1 MDKSIFREV
10 FIVFLFLSF
19 LMLLSKTKE
28 GMRNPLVP
36 PEYEFAILTAPQ
48 EVMSGYFQE
57 ELCRNDPKWKSGDM
71 KCHHI
76 LNKDDCSLKSD
87 DGVLANDA
95 CLIACDT
102 CPSSVTIKNR
112 QDVGDDL
119 SSRGI
124 NLEDSSEYD
133 YLEIYD
139 KFQKIDDDIEIIID
153 IFDELR
159 SYEDHYLDMS
169 KCTDCFY
176 DDSKDVRKIIED
188 TRDGKYLESCPPSC
202 RLFADCFLDSEGGKP
217 DDCSFPED
225 DVTSPGSN

>member
-1 MDKSIFREV
+1 
-10 FIVFLFLSF
+10 
-19 LMLLSKTKE
+19 MLLIKTKE
-28 GMRNPLVP
+28 GMINPLIP

-76 LNKDDCSLKSD
+76 LDKDDCSLQGD
-87 DGVLANDA
+87 NGVLANDV

-112 QDVGDDL
+112 QDVGDEF
-119 SSRGI
+119 SVRGI
-124 NLEDSSEYD
+124 NLEESDEYD

-139 KFQKIDDDIEIIID
+139 KFQRIDDDIEIIID

-169 KCTDCFY
+169 KCIDCFY
-176 DDSKDVRKIIED
+176 DEYRGIAGIISA
-188 TRDGKYLESCPPSC
+188 TQGSNYLESCPPSC
-202 RLFADCFLDSEGGKP
+202 RLFADCFLDSEGEKP
-217 DDCSFPED
+217 ADCSFPED
-225 DVTSPGSN
+225 SVTSPGSN

>member
-1 MDKSIFREV
+1 MNKSIFNEI
-10 FIVFLFLSF
+10 FIVFLFLYF
-19 LMLLSKTKE
+19 LTVFSKTKE

-95 CLIACDT
+95 CLVACDT
-102 CPSSVTIKNR
+102 CPSSVTIKQR
-112 QDVGDDL
+112 QDVGDEF
-119 SSRGI
+119 SVRGI

-133 YLEIYD
+133 YLEIYN
-139 KFQKIDDDIEIIID
+139 KFQRIDDDIEIINN

-176 DDSKDVRKIIED
+176 NEYMEVSEIISA
-188 TRDGKYLESCPPSC
+188 TPGSNYLESCPPSC
-202 RLFADCFLDSEGGKP
+202 RLFADCFLDSEGEKP
-217 DDCSFPED
+217 TDCSFSED
-225 DVTSPGSN
+225 DVTSPSSN

>member
-1 MDKSIFREV
+1 MNKSIFREV

-19 LMLLSKTKE
+19 LVLLSKTKE
-28 GMRNPLVP
+28 GMRNPLIP
-36 PEYEFAILTAPQ
+36 PEYEFSILTAPQ

-95 CLIACDT
+95 CLISCDT

-112 QDVGDDL
+112 QDVGDEF
-119 SSRGI
+119 SVRGI

-139 KFQKIDDDIEIIID
+139 KLQRLDDDIEIIID
-153 IFDELR
+153 NFSDDKFKFLNINA
-159 SYEDHYLDMS
+159 
-169 KCTDCFY
+169 CTDCF
-176 DDSKDVRKIIED
+176 ED
-188 TRDGKYLESCPPSC
+188 PETTINLSPESYSPQCSSQC
-202 RLFADCFLDSEGGKP
+202 QEFAKR
-217 DDCSFPED
+217 SF
-225 DVTSPGSN
+225 N